1 MSKPYQGDWVLRS
14 VLFVPGHSET
24 MVKKGAD
31 TEADCIVLDLEDAV
45 PAGLKAKARETVRHA
60 LEKGVYSRKAVFV
73 RVNSFETN
81 LTNEDLAGVACVN
94 LNGIVYPRANCA
106 EDIERLDSKLACRE
120 RELGL
125 TAGHLSLIPVLET
138 VRAVLNARA
147 VTKASQRLVGLIFGC
162 EDFLADLQ
170 GRHSDDDIA
179 LVVPRAQVALAARAA
194 GIEPVDTPYVQV
206 KDLEGLRRFAARG
219 RDLGMGGMCA
229 MNPAQVSVIN
239 DMYTPTDEEIRSG
252 REVIEAAE
260 SPDSAERGVFIAGGK
275 FISPPTVKAAQKT
288 LACHEAIRN
297 LEEFY
302 RKS

>member
-1 MSKPYQGDWVLRS
+1 MSKPYQSDWVLRS
-14 VLFVPGHSET
+14 VLFVPGHSER
-24 MVKKGAD
+24 MMKKSAG
-31 TEADCIVLDLEDAV
+31 TEADCLVLDLEDAV
-45 PAGLKAKARETVRHA
+45 PAVLKAAARETVRHA
-60 LEKGVYSRKAVFV
+60 LEKGLYSEKAVFV

-81 LTNEDLAGVACVN
+81 LTSGDLAGVACGE

-106 EDIERLDSKLACRE
+106 EDIERLDSKLEQIE
-120 RELGL
+120 RDLGL
-125 TAGHLSLIPVLET
+125 PAGHFSLIPVIET

-170 GRHSDDDIA
+170 GRHSDGDMA
-179 LVVPRAQVALAARAA
+179 LIVPRAQVALAARAA
-194 GIEPVDTPYVQV
+194 GIEPVDTPYVRV
-206 KDLEGLRRFAARG
+206 KDPEGLRVFAEAG

-229 MNPAQVSVIN
+229 MNPGQVFAIN
-239 DMYTPTDEEIRSG
+239 EIYTPSDEEIRSA

-260 SPDSAERGVFIAGGK
+260 SAENSERGVFIAAGK

-288 LACHEAIRN
+288 LARFETIRN
-297 LEEFY
+297 LKEFY